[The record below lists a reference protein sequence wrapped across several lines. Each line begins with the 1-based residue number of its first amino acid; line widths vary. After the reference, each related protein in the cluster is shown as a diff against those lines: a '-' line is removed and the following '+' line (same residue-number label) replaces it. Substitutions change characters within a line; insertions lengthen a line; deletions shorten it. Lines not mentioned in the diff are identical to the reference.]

1 MYDTIWYDFKLV
13 WTCQNLFKLVIAQH
27 DAIYDTIWYNF
38 KLVWTWSNLCELA
51 WTCPK
56 LQYDKILL
64 NLMSITYLHMIP
76 QTCPD
81 MSKHVQTCPNMS
93 RLVIILWYDL
103 IRFYKHVQTCPDLF
117 WTCSNLFELV
127 QNYNRTK
134 FY

>member
-93 RLVIILWYDL
+93 RHMS
-103 IRFYKHVQTCPDLF
+103 RHVQTC
-117 WTCSNLFELV
+117 FELV
-127 QNYNRTK
+127 QTCLNLSKTTIGQNSIK
-134 FY
+134 FHVHDLSS